1 MREIKKSDKY
11 LCKVDNYKDG
21 YFTKGNIYV
30 VEIVNNNQIILL
42 TDVGFGYTLDKE
54 SLNKDFTDLQEVK
67 VERNIKNCSFVPSVD
82 IDTHH
87 DLAAKALNDLINKT
101 PLHYQTN
108 SIDVI
113 DFCKLYNLNFNLG
126 NIVKYACR
134 VGKKDNDIEDLKK
147 VIDYA
152 QREIKFLENN

>member
-11 LCKVDNYKDG
+11 LCKVDDYKDG

-30 VEIVNNNQIILL
+30 VEIVNNEQIILL
-42 TDVGFGYTLDKE
+42 TDVGFAYTLDKE
-54 SLNKDFTDLQEVK
+54 TLNKDFTDLQEESK
-67 VERNIKNCSFVPSVD
+67 SEIS
-82 IDTHH
+82 
-87 DLAAKALNDLINKT
+87 T
-101 PLHYQTN
+101 PKHYQTN

-152 QREIKFLENN
+152 QREIKFLETLKNK

>member
-11 LCKVDNYKDG
+11 LCKVDGWTCYI
-21 YFTKGNIYV
+21 KGNIY
-30 VEIVNNNQIILL
+30 EIA
-42 TDVGFGYTLDKE
+42 DVKNKSVAFISE
-54 SLNKDFTDLQEVK
+54 LNMLHYIEIYDLMNDFSDLQEESK
-67 VERNIKNCSFVPSVD
+67 SEIS
-82 IDTHH
+82 
-87 DLAAKALNDLINKT
+87 T
-101 PLHYQTN
+101 PKHYQTN

>member
-1 MREIKKSDKY
+1 MREIKKGDKY
-11 LCKVDNYKDG
+11 ICKVNDYDKG
-21 YFTKGNIYV
+21 YFTKGNIYEV
-30 VEIVNNNQIILL
+30 HFVNGSNIILL
-42 TDVGFGYTLDKE
+42 TDSDFAYCLSFNT
-54 SLNKDFTDLQEVK
+54 LNKDFTDLQEVQMTYDK
-67 VERNIKNCSFVPSVD
+67 KEIESLVKEYGIKPY
-82 IDTHH
+82 I
-87 DLAAKALNDLINKT
+87 LNEIET
-101 PLHYQTN
+101 PKHYKTN

-134 VGKKDNDIEDLKK
+134 VGKKENDIEDLKK

>member
-1 MREIKKSDKY
+1 MREIKTGDKY
-11 LCKVDNYKDG
+11 LCKSNEWSN
-21 YFTKGNIYV
+21 FTNSNIYNV
-30 VEIVNNNQIILL
+30 VEIKYKGVFLEDNNKQYFYVHFDDLK
-42 TDVGFGYTLDKE
+42 T
-54 SLNKDFTDLQEVK
+54 DFTDLQEESKSENV
-67 VERNIKNCSFVPSVD
+67 
-82 IDTHH
+82 
-87 DLAAKALNDLINKT
+87 T

-134 VGKKDNDIEDLKK
+134 VGKKENDIEDLKK

-152 QREIKFLENN
+152 QREIKYLQTLNNK